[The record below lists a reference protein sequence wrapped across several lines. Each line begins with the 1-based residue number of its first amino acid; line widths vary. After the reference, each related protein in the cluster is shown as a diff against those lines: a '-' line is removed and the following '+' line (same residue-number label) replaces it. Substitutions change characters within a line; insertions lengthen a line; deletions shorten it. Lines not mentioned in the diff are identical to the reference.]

1 MIRDAAA
8 KSESVAL
15 LFLDVDNLRLLN
27 NQFGHPTGSRVLE
40 AVALEARQLMRAQDR
55 LYRYGGDEFCILMRS
70 TNAKG
75 AAILGERLI
84 EALAVSNLEVGGNR
98 VPISLSVGIAA
109 FPSHANGAETLIER
123 SDKALL
129 KAKILGK
136 SRVVIFD
143 GT

>member
-1 MIRDAAA
+1 
-8 KSESVAL
+8 
-15 LFLDVDNLRLLN
+15 
-27 NQFGHPTGSRVLE
+27 
-40 AVALEARQLMRAQDR
+40 
-55 LYRYGGDEFCILMRS
+55 MRS

-75 AAILGERLI
+75 AATLGERLI
-84 EALAVSNLEVGGNR
+84 EALASSDLEVGENR

-109 FPSHANGAETLIER
+109 FPSHADGADTLIER

-136 SRVVIFD
+136 GRVVIFD